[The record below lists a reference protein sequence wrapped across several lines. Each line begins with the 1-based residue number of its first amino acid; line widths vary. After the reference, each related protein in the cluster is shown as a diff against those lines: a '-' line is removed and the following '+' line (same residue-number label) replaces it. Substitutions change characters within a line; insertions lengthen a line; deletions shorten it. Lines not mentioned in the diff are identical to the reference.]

1 MHHQSFQKKERCFT
15 CGNYRDLKLQ
25 KHVMKILGH
34 IPNIMICKQVSIN
47 NMRFGFM
54 PGRYTTDAT
63 FIVRQLQEKY

>member
-1 MHHQSFQKKERCFT
+1 
-15 CGNYRDLKLQ
+15 
-25 KHVMKILGH
+25 MKILGH
-34 IPNIMICKQVSIN
+34 ILNTMIWKKVSIN